1 MPQASVQDPT
11 GRADSPARIVV
22 IDDDYAMRLSCR
34 QILTKM
40 GHPVETFDD
49 GAQGLAGVARLE
61 PALVVV
67 DLKMPG
73 LSGLE
78 VIERLHQLD
87 PSVVVVVITGYA
99 TVDTAIE
106 AMKAGAYDFLPKPF
120 SPDQFRMI
128 VSRALERRRLL
139 MESRRLEVEREM
151 LKRRFV
157 SFVSHQLK
165 SPIAAVHQYL
175 EVLQRLE
182 GTPGVEARRAEWIG
196 RCLERTKEMRML
208 IEDWLTLARV
218 EGDALVRRREPLAL
232 SPLLAHLLDV
242 HRDEAAER
250 GIAFELHLAPSA
262 GSAAHGEPGGGYV
275 VAGDPT
281 CLSVLFENLLSNA
294 VKYNRDGGTVTV
306 RGSLAAGEVVVEVQD
321 TGEGIP
327 EEARPFLFDEF
338 FRVKA
343 GAQTGTERRPTGS
356 GLGLAICRR
365 ITHELG
371 GSIEVEST
379 LGAGSTF
386 RVRLPAHRPDEA
398 ELTADPADPAD
409 PADRAAAGEAVATV
423 EATS

>member
-1 MPQASVQDPT
+1 MPQASVKDPT
-11 GRADSPARIVV
+11 VPGDGAATVVV

-34 QILTKM
+34 QILAKM
-40 GHPVETFDD
+40 GHAVETFDD

-78 VIERLHQLD
+78 VIQRLHEID
-87 PSVVVVVITGYA
+87 ASVVVVVITGYA

-106 AMKAGAYDFLPKPF
+106 AMKAGAYDFLSKPF

-128 VSRALERRRLL
+128 VSRGLERRRLL

-196 RCLERTKEMRML
+196 RCLERTREMRGL
-208 IEDWLTLARV
+208 IEDWLTLARL
-218 EGDALVRRREPLAL
+218 EGDALVKRHEPVAL
-232 SPLLAHLLDV
+232 PPLLAHLLDV
-242 HRDEAAER
+242 HRDEAEER
-250 GIAFELHLAPSA
+250 RISLELRLTGEAA
-262 GSAAHGEPGGGYV
+262 GDGWA

-294 VKYNRDGGTVTV
+294 IKYNRDGGSVSV
-306 RGSLAAGEVVVEVQD
+306 RGCLAAGEVVVEVAD

-327 EEARPFLFDEF
+327 EEARPYLFDEF

-343 GAQTGTERRPTGS
+343 GAADRPTGS

-371 GSIEVEST
+371 GSIEVESAPGT
-379 LGAGSTF
+379 GSVF
-386 RVRLPAHRPDEA
+386 RVRLPAHRSDPISAA
-398 ELTADPADPAD
+398 EPAAALPAEGS
-409 PADRAAAGEAVATV
+409 AGEALEAV
-423 EATS
+423 EAT